1 MSIHHKYHQNSPSTK
16 IPDQYH
22 ALRGHIRMPR
32 MLPRML
38 SRIPRSE
45 YSAAN
50 AILKI
55 NFAV

>member
-1 MSIHHKYHQNSPSTK
+1 
-16 IPDQYH
+16 
-22 ALRGHIRMPR
+22 MPR